1 MQRLAAVTSI
11 IFHPLLMP
19 LLCVALAGEL
29 DWYVRSQAPQELLN
43 LTYLVVALSTIAF
56 PGLNIILLKWYGA
69 LSDLE
74 VRKRQ
79 ERFIPYIS
87 SGFFFILGYV
97 LLRRGALPLP
107 VYAIMIGC
115 ISSIAL
121 LALLNIRF
129 KMSAHAA
136 GSAGL
141 LGTVLALFQL
151 HGWSDLPLLMC
162 IVLLLGLVLS
172 ARLVLKIHTP
182 MEVYGGAVL
191 GFLCLYLS
199 VSRLWVI

>member
-1 MQRLAAVTSI
+1 MQRLAAVTSV

-79 ERFIPYIS
+79 ERFVPYIS
-87 SGFFFILGYV
+87 SVFFFILGYV
-97 LLRRGALPLP
+97 LLRRGALPPP
-107 VYAIMIGC
+107 VYAIMVGC

-121 LALLNIRF
+121 LTLLNIRF

-136 GSAGL
+136 GAAGL
-141 LGTVLALFQL
+141 LGTVMALFQL
-151 HGWSDLPLLMC
+151 HSWSDLPLLMC
-162 IVLLLGLVLS
+162 VVLILGLVLS
-172 ARLVLKIHTP
+172 ARLVLKIHNP
-182 MEVYGGAVL
+182 MEVYGGAIL
-191 GFLCLYLS
+191 GFTCLYIS